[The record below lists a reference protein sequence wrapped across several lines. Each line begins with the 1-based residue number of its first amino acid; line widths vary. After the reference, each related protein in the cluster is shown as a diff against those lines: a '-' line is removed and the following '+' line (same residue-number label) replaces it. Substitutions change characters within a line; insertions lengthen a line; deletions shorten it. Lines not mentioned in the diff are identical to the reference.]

1 MTESD
6 AVTRSLRPTP
16 GAEQPLS
23 VLVVDDDALI
33 RLHLQ
38 LALSNEGLRI
48 SEAASGQQA
57 LELASGQAFDI
68 VLMDVRMPGMDG
80 FAACERLKQLP
91 GHGATPVVML
101 TGMEDQESIRRAT
114 QVGAI
119 DYVTKPLS
127 ATVLAKRVRH
137 IVQAQ
142 RNHAELDSQRASQNA
157 LLHAIPDTILRFDAE
172 GILLASK
179 FPEACPN
186 LLRMRSAIGSGIRE
200 IFSGVPQFDPT
211 QALQR
216 ALQGETT
223 AVQIAWPEA
232 EESVYEVRFVASAAN
247 DVMCILR
254 DVSRQVRQQRRIEQ
268 LSLTD
273 GQTGL
278 ANRACF
284 LQMAQRQL
292 DAAPDQA
299 LCMLQLSF
307 VSYPS
312 VSSSVGSKAADQLI
326 RVLADTLVEA
336 SGARRQFDSSGAGNL
351 PIIARTG
358 EADFHLLLGNEGE
371 TLDAL
376 VRRVSQAVDQPI
388 QVEQYEFRLPLR
400 MGVATTEV
408 ASGDVDELFKM
419 SGLAAQKASQQ
430 QSSEPLLYS
439 PALQRES
446 QRSLLLESA
455 LRRAL
460 AQGELELL
468 YQPKVCAHHGRL
480 KSLEALCRWS
490 HPELGVISPAE
501 FIPLAEESGLI
512 LPLGELVLERA
523 CQQIRQWRLAGHTEV
538 SIAVN
543 VSGHQ
548 LNQRQVDRQLFRLL
562 ERCDVPEDAIELEI
576 TESVLVE
583 QDHVLGLLERIRAR
597 GVRIAIDDF
606 GTGHSSLSM
615 LKTFPIDI
623 LKIDRAFV
631 SEIADE
637 RRAYSI
643 VDTII
648 ALGQALDLTL
658 VAEGIETESQLNYL
672 RARGCHLIQGY
683 LTGRPMSAGDIERQ
697 FLQPQLAS

>member
-1 MTESD
+1 MAEWG
-6 AVTRSLRPTP
+6 VETRQRRSAQ
-16 GAEQPLS
+16 GVEQPLS
-23 VLVVDDDALI
+23 VLVVDDDELI

-38 LALSNEGLRI
+38 LALSNEGLRV

-57 LELASGQAFDI
+57 VALASQQAFDI

-91 GHGATPVVML
+91 GHASTPVVML
-101 TGMEDQESIRRAT
+101 TGMEDQESICRAT

-157 LLHAIPDTILRFDAE
+157 LLHAIPDTVLRFDAE

-179 FPEACPN
+179 FPEACPS

-216 ALQGETT
+216 ALHGETT
-223 AVQIAWPEA
+223 GVQIAWPEA
-232 EESVYEVRFVASAAN
+232 EASVYEVRFVASSGN

-307 VSYPS
+307 ASYPS
-312 VSSSVGSKAADQLI
+312 VSNSVGSKAADQLI

-358 EADFHLLLGNEGE
+358 ESDFHLLLGNEGE
-371 TLDAL
+371 TLDTL
-376 VRRVSQAVDQPI
+376 LRRVSQAVEQPI
-388 QVEQYEFRLPLR
+388 HIDQYEFHLPLR
-400 MGVATTEV
+400 AGIATTEV
-408 ASGDVDELFKM
+408 ANGNVDELFKM
-419 SGLAAQKASQQ
+419 SGLAAQKASQRQ
-430 QSSEPLLYS
+430 LSEPLFYS
-439 PALQRES
+439 PALLRES

-468 YQPKVCAHHGRL
+468 YQPKVCAHNGQL
-480 KSLEALCRWS
+480 KSLEALCRWT
-490 HPELGVISPAE
+490 HPELGAISPAE

-512 LPLGELVLERA
+512 LPLGEFVLERA
-523 CQQIRQWRLAGHTEV
+523 CQQIRQWRLAGLAEV

-562 ERCDVPEDAIELEI
+562 ERCDVPEEAIELEI

-583 QDHVLGLLERIRAR
+583 QDHVLALLERIRAR

-615 LKTFPIDI
+615 LKAFPIDI

-631 SEIADE
+631 CEIADE
-637 RRAYSI
+637 QRAYSI

-648 ALGQALDLTL
+648 ALGQALNLTL
-658 VAEGIETESQLNYL
+658 VAEGIETESQLHYL

-697 FLQPQLAS
+697 FLQPQLVR